1 MKKIKI
7 KAKQREICD
16 IIMYIL
22 STPKKDIQKLI
33 TFNEKYKNYINKI
46 IPITTASKRIKFKLY
61 KSVKVILFE
70 N

>member
-1 MKKIKI
+1 MH
-7 KAKQREICD
+7 
-16 IIMYIL
+16 IL

>member
-1 MKKIKI
+1 MKKRKI

-16 IIMYIL
+16 IIMHIL
-22 STPKKDIQKLI
+22 STPKKDIQKL

-46 IPITTASKRIKFKLY
+46 IPITTASKRIKFKFN